1 MVSDAVLA
9 ELIAALS
16 SVATV
21 AISTRNNRKTPPPPE
36 DDQ

>member
-1 MVSDAVLA
+1 
-9 ELIAALS
+9 LIAAVS

-21 AISTRNNRKTPPPPE
+21 AISTRNNRKPPQPE

>member
-1 MVSDAVLA
+1 VLA
-9 ELIAALS
+9 ELIAAVS

-21 AISTRNNRKTPPPPE
+21 AISTRNNRKPPPPE

>member
-9 ELIAALS
+9 ELIAAVS

-21 AISTRNNRKTPPPPE
+21 AISTRNNRKPPPPE